1 MTKKYA
7 RQMPN
12 WFIGMINKFIKYFIV
27 LYINKKSA
35 FIPTHENERIY
46 QVRAVRYRSN
56 FEGNG

>member
-1 MTKKYA
+1 
-7 RQMPN
+7 MPN